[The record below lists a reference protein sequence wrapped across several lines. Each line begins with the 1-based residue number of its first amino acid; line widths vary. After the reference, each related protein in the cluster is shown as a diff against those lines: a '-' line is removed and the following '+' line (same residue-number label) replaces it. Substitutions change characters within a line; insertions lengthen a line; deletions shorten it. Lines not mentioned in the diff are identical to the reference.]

1 MARLLVLVAAFVGAL
16 ARPVDPFES
25 NAPKALIPTAVNES
39 DASRALKWH
48 PPRRHAMQ
56 VKEQEECD
64 GGWYG
69 GDEVGR
75 AVSGGARDRAAH

>member
-39 DASRALKWH
+39 DA
-48 PPRRHAMQ
+48 
-56 VKEQEECD
+56 
-64 GGWYG
+64 
-69 GDEVGR
+69 
-75 AVSGGARDRAAH
+75 